1 MLQQLPELQ
10 LLQSSK
16 SEGRE
21 EKNKLPNMVRSPAHP
36 RHQVTIFTPTKLGT
50 HFIQGSAQIDYFLFR
65 RFGWS
70 MLGGQQQTVILEHKQ
85 FICKFGVWLHFI
97 EPYIRYITSY
107 HGNSKNGAHIS
118 HLVCGLIGKV

>member
-1 MLQQLPELQ
+1 
-10 LLQSSK
+10 
-16 SEGRE
+16 
-21 EKNKLPNMVRSPAHP
+21 MVRPPAHP

-85 FICKFGVWLHFI
+85 FYLQSLVLGYTPL
-97 EPYIRYITSY
+97 S
-107 HGNSKNGAHIS
+107 HI
-118 HLVCGLIGKV
+118 LDI